1 MNDVL
6 KGCEKALLKAQLQ
19 WLVGKR
25 YFNFNE
31 LKQDIETLTHH
42 KVVNVVLSESERYAN
57 MDFMI
62 DFELENDCEVYT
74 IFYLID
80 NAKKYCITE
89 VL

>member
-1 MNDVL
+1 MNDIL
-6 KGCEKALLKAQLQ
+6 KGCEKALLKLQLK

-25 YFNFNE
+25 YFNLNE
-31 LKQDIETLTHH
+31 LKQDIEALTYQ
-42 KVVNVVLSESERYAN
+42 KVVNIVLSESDRYAD

-62 DFELENDCEVYT
+62 DFELENDCEAYT

-80 NAKKYCITE
+80 NAKNYYITE